1 MKTFVLLLLL
11 LSSIQAHADVFD
23 MTDHSG
29 IIKDSSGNYYKVNSQ
44 GTISAIKT
52 GTSLAV
58 TEKINIPTSKGS
70 FATDLVRTAPID
82 IPRIGASVASIA
94 KLAGPIG
101 LTLTAVDLIC
111 QLSSICNVDGV
122 WNTSNVPP
130 QFVTYPKTIPQE
142 YYCVNNQCV
151 RNTVP
156 IDGPTVDIACHK
168 MADSLGWSYVSSNS
182 TQCVLL
188 FNGNNQYLSVS
199 KFTNHCP
206 TDYILTSGTSCTLNV
221 LTTNTPTTTSDWDS
235 KVTLLNDA
243 RFVDSFLE
251 KGNPVP
257 VGTPVLPNPVNVPLG
272 SETTTTKDGAGNV
285 TGTQTTIKNAQI
297 SQPSSSENPTNSPS
311 LIKITEN
318 TTINNY
324 NTSNQLTSSTSTV
337 TNNPQ
342 PVQEP
347 QKQEPITISIDNV
360 PDQALQTYAVPGT
373 FTFTSWG
380 SGSCPA
386 DKTWSTM
393 FGTHSFSYELTCDFA
408 TTFRPILLAIAA
420 IVSFMIVAST
430 RTE

>member
-1 MKTFVLLLLL
+1 MKIIVLLLLL
-11 LSSIQAHADVFD
+11 ISIHAHADIFD
-23 MTDHSG
+23 MSEHSG

-82 IPRIGASVASIA
+82 IPRIGASVAAVA

-101 LTLTAVDLIC
+101 LTLTAVDLVC
-111 QLSSICNVDGV
+111 SLSSICKSASEWLFTQTDFGGIAAGHYPSCQESIGLPAGSTFQDCTNIINANPGVYFFRIPKVPPTSANCINRGGVSWTYTAFAYTCTNAPVTTRPVDDND
-122 WNTSNVPP
+122 WNT
-130 QFVTYPKTIPQE
+130 
-142 YYCVNNQCV
+142 
-151 RNTVP
+151 
-156 IDGPTVDIACHK
+156 A
-168 MADSLGWSYVSSNS
+168 A
-182 TQCVLL
+182 
-188 FNGNNQYLSVS
+188 S
-199 KFTNHCP
+199 K
-206 TDYILTSGTSCTLNV
+206 
-221 LTTNTPTTTSDWDS
+221 
-235 KVTLLNDA
+235 LNDI

-257 VGTPVLPNPVNVPLG
+257 VGTPTITNPINVPLG

-324 NTSNQLTSSTSTV
+324 NTNNQLTSSTSTV
-337 TNNPQ
+337 TNNPV

-347 QKQEPITISIDNV
+347 PKQEPITISIDNV

-373 FTFTSWG
+373 FSFTSWG

-393 FGTHSFSYELTCDFA
+393 FGTHAFSYELTCDFA